1 MSTIQP
7 TSPNASVDAPAPAL
21 SSALEVRKPVA
32 SVIHT
37 IGMLL
42 LLAGGAYYSV
52 IRASHLRTLA
62 APNHHLYLPTLA
74 QEWIWFAYVFFGVR
88 MRGVSLRELIGPRW
102 SSAKQLFTDIGIAIL
117 FQICAL
123 AVLALVGH
131 LLSTESKLQSIRFLA
146 PVGATEM
153 VMWVLVSISAGI
165 CEETVFRGYLQRQFI
180 GWTGNAI
187 VGVLMSAAF
196 FGACHIYQS
205 GKQAIV
211 IGIYGALF
219 GGLSLYRRSLKPGM
233 IAHGL
238 QDTSAGILISLL
250 IKYRVGGM

>member
-1 MSTIQP
+1 MNTIQP
-7 TSPNASVDAPAPAL
+7 TSQIASLDAPPPTL

-32 SVIHT
+32 SAIHT
-37 IGMLL
+37 AGMLV
-42 LLAGGAYYSV
+42 LLAGSAYYSV
-52 IRASHLRTLA
+52 IRANHLRALV

-74 QEWIWFAYVFFGVR
+74 QEWIWFGYVVLGIR

-123 AVLALVGH
+123 IVLALVGH
-131 LLSTESKLQSIRFLA
+131 LLSTESNLQNIRFLA
-146 PVGATEM
+146 PIGPAEM
-153 VMWVLVSISAGI
+153 VMWVLVAISAGI
-165 CEETVFRGYLQRQFI
+165 CEETVFRGYLQRQFV

-187 VGVLMSAAF
+187 VGVLISAAV

-219 GGLSLYRRSLKPGM
+219 GGLSLYRRSLKPGI

-238 QDTSAGILISLL
+238 QDSASGILMSLL
-250 IKYRVGGM
+250 IKYKVGGM